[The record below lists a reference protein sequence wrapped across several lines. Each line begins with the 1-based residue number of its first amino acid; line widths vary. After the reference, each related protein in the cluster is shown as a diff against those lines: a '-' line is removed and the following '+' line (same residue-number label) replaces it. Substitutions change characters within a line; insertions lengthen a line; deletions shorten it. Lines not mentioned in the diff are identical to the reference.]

1 MATSR
6 VKYQI
11 LKNSG
16 FISGAL
22 SNQSRI
28 AQKKSRLKKSIIASL
43 TLTSLIDAF
52 SILVIYLLTNASN
65 TQIPFDMRGGMQIP
79 QAKLAESLS
88 YGSVVRVQNGEY
100 FIDLIKVSINDLP
113 VKLRELKEKNPKEII
128 IIQADR
134 KLPFAEMNPI
144 ILAMAQ
150 AGVEKFQFAVLAAS
164 VSAR

>member
-1 MATSR
+1 MAR
-6 VKYQI
+6 QQI

-16 FISGAL
+16 FLTSAL

-28 AQKKSRLKKSIIASL
+28 SQNKARMKKSILASL

-65 TQIPFDMRGGMQIP
+65 TQIPFDMRGGMQMP
-79 QAKLAESLS
+79 QAKLSESLS
-88 YGSVVRVQNGEY
+88 YGSVVRVMNGEY
-100 FIDLIKVSINDLP
+100 FVDQRKISVSELP
-113 VKLRELKEKNPKEII
+113 VKLRALKEKNPTETI

-134 KLPFAEMNPI
+134 KLPFSQMNPI
-144 ILAMAQ
+144 ILAAAQ
-150 AGVEKFQFAVLAAS
+150 AGVEKFQFAVLAGE

>member
-1 MATSR
+1 MAR
-6 VKYQI
+6 AQI

-16 FISGAL
+16 FLSSAL

-28 AQKKSRLKKSIIASL
+28 AQNKARMKKSILASL

-65 TQIPFDMRGGMQIP
+65 TQIPFDMRDGMQMP
-79 QAKLAESLS
+79 QAKLSESLS
-88 YGSVVRVQNGEY
+88 YGSVIRVMNGEY
-100 FIDLIKVSINDLP
+100 FVDQKKIAIAELP
-113 VKLRELKEKNPKEII
+113 IKLRELKEKNPTETI

-134 KLPFAEMNPI
+134 KLPFSEMNPI
-144 ILAMAQ
+144 ILAAAQ
-150 AGVEKFQFAVLAAS
+150 AGVEKFQFAVLAGE